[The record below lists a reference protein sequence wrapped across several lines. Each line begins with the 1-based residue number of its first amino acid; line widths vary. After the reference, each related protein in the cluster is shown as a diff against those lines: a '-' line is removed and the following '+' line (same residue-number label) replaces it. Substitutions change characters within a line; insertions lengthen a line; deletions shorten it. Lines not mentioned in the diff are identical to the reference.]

1 MTDPLL
7 RVEQLKKHFAVQLGS
22 LRRRVARV
30 KAVDGVSFELH
41 RGRTLGLVGE
51 SGCGKSTTGR
61 AILRLVEPDSGRVH
75 FRGQDLLQLD
85 SRALR
90 RARSQM
96 QIVFQDPHSSLN
108 PRQTIGD
115 AVGSVLL
122 LHGRATRATLRSAT
136 QELLERVGLPSGYA
150 SRYPHE
156 LSGGERQRAGLAR
169 ALAPKPSFIVCDE
182 PVSALDVSVQAQ
194 VLNLFLDL
202 RDEYGLSYLFIT
214 HDLLLVGHIAHA
226 VAVMYLGQIVELGP
240 SEQVLRAP
248 MHPYTQAL
256 ISSLPRSDP
265 GSRRERVILQ
275 GEVPNAVAPPGG
287 CRFHPRCPVA
297 MRECTSTVPAL
308 YEIEGR
314 RVRCLN
320 YRDAG

>member
-265 GSRRERVILQ
+265 G
-275 GEVPNAVAPPGG
+275 
-287 CRFHPRCPVA
+287 
-297 MRECTSTVPAL
+297 
-308 YEIEGR
+308 
-314 RVRCLN
+314 
-320 YRDAG
+320 